1 MTGIINDELLLEIAK
16 EELTKY
22 ANAYSSEGFVM
33 GNVYSE
39 RINAVYNLLV
49 KIYGKPYLKAHGIEL
64 VEE

>member
-16 EELTKY
+16 EELLKHANSHGEKGLLMGDVY
-22 ANAYSSEGFVM
+22 A
-33 GNVYSE
+33 E
-39 RINAVYNLLV
+39 RINGVYNLLV